1 MTKPYDSDSI
11 LVLKKL
17 EPIQKNPSMF
27 IGNTQTCQH
36 LLTEAYD
43 NSLDEASG
51 GFATLV
57 GVVIDTKNKIYEV
70 ADNGRGIPI
79 ENNSIEI
86 VASELFSG
94 GKFSKGEK
102 DNYSI
107 CTGLH
112 GVGICAI
119 TALSEFMEIQ
129 VYRDNKHAT
138 YKWKN
143 SILESKE
150 IVDLNN
156 VTADKGYDSELEQNS

>member
-86 VASELFSG
+86 AV
-94 GKFSKGEK
+94 
-102 DNYSI
+102 SI
-107 CTGLH
+107 
-112 GVGICAI
+112 
-119 TALSEFMEIQ
+119 EIY
-129 VYRDNKHAT
+129 VIHNH
-138 YKWKN
+138 
-143 SILESKE
+143 
-150 IVDLNN
+150 
-156 VTADKGYDSELEQNS
+156 